1 VSEDEIKKLQDEI
14 QKITDSHIKKIDEL
28 LAHKEK
34 EIMTV

>member
-1 VSEDEIKKLQDEI
+1 M
-14 QKITDSHIKKIDEL
+14 KIGLFVAAQYPPDASAATGIDAH